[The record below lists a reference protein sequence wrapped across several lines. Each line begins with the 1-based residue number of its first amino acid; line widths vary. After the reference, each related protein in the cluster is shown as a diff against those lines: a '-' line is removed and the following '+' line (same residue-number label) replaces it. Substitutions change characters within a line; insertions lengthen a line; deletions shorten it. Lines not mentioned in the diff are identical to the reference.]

1 MFMNSN
7 QVEHKDPLVRI
18 KMKAMAVIARYGSL
32 RWCTNSVCGCMGCAN
47 SSMTK
52 EEYELAKTMPEVV
65 EMLGR
70 MKPAQIGRGL
80 RVYNQ
85 TNDFSKLNNVVE
97 PVNFFEVDRG

>member
-7 QVEHKDPLVRI
+7 LVEPKDPLARI
-18 KMKAMAVIARYGSL
+18 KTKALAVIARYGSL

-65 EMLGR
+65 EMLGK
-70 MKPAQIGRGL
+70 MK
-80 RVYNQ
+80 RVNVIR
-85 TNDFSKLNNVVE
+85 NADFSKLH
-97 PVNFFEVDRG
+97 NFVKEWPDNG

>member
-32 RWCTNSVCGCMGCAN
+32 RWCNNSVCGCMGCAN

-52 EEYELAKTMPEVV
+52 EEYDLAKTMPEVV

-70 MKPAQIGRGL
+70 MKKVDTIRSAG
-80 RVYNQ
+80 
-85 TNDFSKLNNVVE
+85 DFSKLIPVQEWPNN
-97 PVNFFEVDRG
+97 G

>member
-7 QVEHKDPLVRI
+7 QVEPKDPLVRI

-52 EEYELAKTMPEVV
+52 EEYDLAKTMPEVV
-65 EMLGR
+65 EMLGK
-70 MKPAQIGRGL
+70 MKKSQSRIIGSG
-80 RVYNQ
+80 
-85 TNDFSKLNNVVE
+85 DFSKLNNVVE
-97 PVNFFEVDRG
+97 PVNFFDPSEVNRG